1 MSIYGLG
8 SILSKAVQFLLLPL
22 YTRLLTPGDYG
33 TLELVAMFAGLAGN
47 VFGLRIASG
56 YVREHYECTD
66 EAERESYFASAF
78 WFGLAMSTALT
89 GAMLWWNGEAAG
101 LLFHFDEGPYFLALI
116 TGQLFFET
124 QSSLFYHRLM
134 VEQKSKSYAGLRLGA
149 LVFNLTITVVLM
161 VVFKMGVAGILWA
174 NMLRAAAECLL
185 LPLLMKPRG
194 LLRYSPARLKQ
205 MLQYALPLVPL
216 GAASFVLNLS
226 DRYFLQYY
234 DTLTS
239 VGLYSLSYRFA
250 SMIYLVTNQPLIA
263 FTPHILSIVDNE
275 EQRKREIVRFTTW
288 FVFAGGLLTFA
299 LAAVSREIVM
309 VMASNAFADG
319 WKAVFVLG
327 LSYVLMG
334 VANIICIGFDIQRR
348 YWIKT
353 WSWFGAAAINI
364 GLNFLLIPTWGFIGA
379 AVATALSYLAVVV
392 LYAVVLSKIYP
403 LQLAWT
409 RMGIF
414 LALLI
419 ADYQLVALIDWPL
432 LPAVAVKTAVV
443 LGSALLFW
451 KSGLLPAD
459 ERQRVIETVRAR
471 LPGWVSRG

>member
-1 MSIYGLG
+1 
-8 SILSKAVQFLLLPL
+8 
-22 YTRLLTPGDYG
+22 
-33 TLELVAMFAGLAGN
+33 
-47 VFGLRIASG
+47 
-56 YVREHYECTD
+56 
-66 EAERESYFASAF
+66 
-78 WFGLAMSTALT
+78 
-89 GAMLWWNGEAAG
+89 
-101 LLFHFDEGPYFLALI
+101 
-116 TGQLFFET
+116 
-124 QSSLFYHRLM
+124 
-134 VEQKSKSYAGLRLGA
+134 
-149 LVFNLTITVVLM
+149 
-161 VVFKMGVAGILWA
+161 
-174 NMLRAAAECLL
+174 
-185 LPLLMKPRG
+185 
-194 LLRYSPARLKQ
+194 
-205 MLQYALPLVPL
+205 
-216 GAASFVLNLS
+216 
-226 DRYFLQYY
+226 
-234 DTLTS
+234 
-239 VGLYSLSYRFA
+239 
-250 SMIYLVTNQPLIA
+250 
-263 FTPHILSIVDNE
+263 
-275 EQRKREIVRFTTW
+275 
-288 FVFAGGLLTFA
+288 
-299 LAAVSREIVM
+299 M

-327 LSYVLMG
+327 FSYVLMG